1 MALILVVE
9 DDPDNQDVLTTM
21 LQIAGHTTV
30 IASNGAEALR
40 LAAERY
46 PALILMD
53 MGLPVM
59 DGWMATTQLK
69 AHPQL
74 ATIPVIAVTSY
85 AMTEDAQ
92 RARAVGCTDY
102 IAKPIDYTVLTTK
115 VVALLP
121 GDVSSPRPNA
131 SAL

>member
-21 LQIAGHTTV
+21 LQIAGHTT
-30 IASNGAEALR
+30 ILASNGAEALK
-40 LAAERY
+40 LAVEKH

-59 DGWMATTQLK
+59 DGWTATAQLK
-69 AHPQL
+69 AHPRL
-74 ATIPVIAVTSY
+74 MTIPIVAVTSY

-92 RARAVGCTDY
+92 RARSVGCTDY
-102 IAKPIDYTVLTTK
+102 IAKPIDYVVLITK
-115 VVALLP
+115 IAALLP
-121 GDVSSPRPNA
+121 HQYTV
-131 SAL
+131 